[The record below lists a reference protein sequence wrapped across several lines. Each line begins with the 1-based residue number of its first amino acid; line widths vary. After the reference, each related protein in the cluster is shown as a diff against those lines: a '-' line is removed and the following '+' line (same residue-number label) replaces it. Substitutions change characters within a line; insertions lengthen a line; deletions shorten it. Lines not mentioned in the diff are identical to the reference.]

1 MVYVYSY
8 NVSCITRVCNGG
20 IVRKKVNVKKD
31 YDWGIG
37 REKMVI
43 NHIGDELGKGFEKL
57 GKFDHFDYLGYR
69 NGKQCYVEIKSRRI
83 SKDAYEETIVPA
95 SKVAKAIELI
105 GMGNKVFFV
114 ISFTNGICYLDMSN
128 ANFKLG
134 YNARTDRGA
143 LELNH
148 YAFIP
153 LEQFKTAEPLNIMD

>member
-1 MVYVYSY
+1 M
-8 NVSCITRVCNGG
+8 
-20 IVRKKVNVKKD
+20 KKVNVSKD
-31 YDWGIG
+31 LQWGL
-37 REKMVI
+37 RKEQQVI
-43 NHIGDELGKGFEKL
+43 DHIGEELGKEFEKL

-95 SKVAKAIELI
+95 SKVSKAIELI
-105 GMGNKVFFV
+105 GMGHKVFFV
-114 ISFTNGICYLDMSN
+114 ISFTDAICYLDMAN
-128 ANFKLG
+128 ASFKLG

-153 LEQFKTAEPLNIMD
+153 LKQFKTAEPLNIID

>member
-1 MVYVYSY
+1 MA
-8 NVSCITRVCNGG
+8 R
-20 IVRKKVNVKKD
+20 VNVKKD
-31 YDWGIG
+31 YDWGLKK
-37 REKMVI
+37 EKQVI
-43 NHIGDELGKGFEKL
+43 DHIGEALGKGFEKL

-95 SKVAKAIELI
+95 SKVGKAIELI
-105 GMGNKVFFV
+105 GMGHKVFFV
-114 ISFTNGICYLDMSN
+114 ISFTNSISYLDMAN
-128 ANFKLG
+128 ADFKLG

-153 LEQFKTAEPLNIMD
+153 LHQFKTAEPLNIMD

>member
-1 MVYVYSY
+1 M
-8 NVSCITRVCNGG
+8 
-20 IVRKKVNVKKD
+20 KKVNVKKD
-31 YDWGIG
+31 YEWGIS
-37 REKMVI
+37 RETMVI
-43 NHIGDELGKGFEKL
+43 KHIGDEIGQDFDKL

-83 SKDAYEETIVPA
+83 TKEAYEETIVPA

-105 GMGNKVFFV
+105 GMGHKVFFV
-114 ISFTNGICYLDMSN
+114 ISFTNAICYLDM
-128 ANFKLG
+128 ANSSFKLG

-153 LEQFKTAEPLNIMD
+153 LKQFKTAEPLNIID

>member
-1 MVYVYSY
+1 MDVTNSIYVSS
-8 NVSCITRVCNGG
+8 VFWICSGD
-20 IVRKKVNVKKD
+20 IVKKKVNVKKD

-37 REKMVI
+37 REKLVI
-43 NHIGDELGKGFEKL
+43 SHIGEALGEDFEKL
-57 GKFDHFDYLGYR
+57 GKFDHFDYLGIR
-69 NGKQCYVEIKSRRI
+69 NGKQCYVEIKARRI

-128 ANFKLG
+128 AEFKLG

-143 LELNH
+143 VELNH

-153 LEQFKTAEPLNIMD
+153 LRQFKTAEPLNTMD

>member
-8 NVSCITRVCNGG
+8 NVSCITRFYNGG
-20 IVRKKVNVKKD
+20 IVKKKVNVKKD

-105 GMGNKVFFV
+105 
-114 ISFTNGICYLDMSN
+114 
-128 ANFKLG
+128 
-134 YNARTDRGA
+134 
-143 LELNH
+143 
-148 YAFIP
+148 
-153 LEQFKTAEPLNIMD
+153 

>member
-1 MVYVYSY
+1 MVYGTSLFY
-8 NVSCITRVCNGG
+8 NDVDDINDGDTMKR
-20 IVRKKVNVKKD
+20 VNVKKD

-43 NHIGDELGKGFEKL
+43 KQIGDELGKDFEKL

-69 NGKQCYVEIKSRRI
+69 NGKQCFVEIKSRRI
-83 SKDAYEETIVPA
+83 SKDAYAETIVPA

-114 ISFTNGICYLDMSN
+114 INFTNGICYLDMSN